1 MKTKASIQLSKILG
15 VLICFPIIATLISIL
30 LSSQPVIS
38 GIDLK
43 TLNSFFDAYY
53 LNYVL
58 IISWYLLQL
67 YILSRILKASN
78 WSWSDIGIALS
89 KKKMIYSIIGYLII
103 TFGLLIFIEMALAK
117 STINV
122 EKLNS
127 IPSFSP
133 KTTTARV
140 IFVFLALVAGI
151 AEEIVYRGFAIKS
164 LMSRKVNKW
173 LAVLIASIPFIFQH
187 GMRAID
193 SITGNGIWVG
203 WYFAWGIVFGV
214 IFLFSKKLYINIII
228 HWLVILSAMVGI
240 LQAIE

>member
-1 MKTKASIQLSKILG
+1 MKTKTSIQLSKILG
-15 VLICFPIIATLISIL
+15 VLIGFPIIATLISIL

-43 TLNSFFDAYY
+43 SLNSFLDAYY
-53 LNYVL
+53 LNYIL

-67 YILSRILKASN
+67 YIISRILKDSN

-89 KKKMIYSIIGYLII
+89 KKKMIYSIMGYLII
-103 TFGLLIFIEMALAK
+103 AFGLLIFIEMALAK

-151 AEEIVYRGFAIKS
+151 VEEIVYRGFAIKS

-193 SITGNGIWVG
+193 SITGNGIWFG
-203 WYFAWGIVFGV
+203 WYFAWGIIFGI

-240 LQAIE
+240 LQVIE